1 MQSISK
7 ITLSL
12 SLIQSLVARNFGSA
26 VRVHAAHEL
35 TEGFFSTAY
44 RLDLADGRS
53 WVLKVSPPS
62 NVRVLRYE
70 YDVMAAE
77 VAAMRLL
84 RERTSLPIPEIY
96 CYDASRALLD
106 NEFFLME
113 CLKGE
118 PLHKI
123 RKGLAPEAQQRI
135 NRQIGEYLREINAI
149 EGPAFGYLSAKTLRF
164 ATWRAAFDA
173 MLETVLQDG
182 EDMRVELPLTY
193 ADYRDLAQQHYAALD
208 EVRAPRLV
216 HWDLWDGN
224 IFFDVETQTVTG
236 IIDHERAL
244 WGDPLMEV
252 NFAGYDP
259 AGDFAAGYGQ
269 PVLDTPPQR
278 TRRTLYNLY
287 LFLIMVIECYYRQ
300 YPAGQQEPWAREQL
314 ANAVTALRDGARQS
328 VKMYA
333 VP

>member
-1 MQSISK
+1 MQSLSK
-7 ITLSL
+7 ITLSFP
-12 SLIQSLVARNFGSA
+12 LIQSLVARNFGDD
-26 VRVHAAHEL
+26 VRVQAAHEL

-53 WVLKVSPPS
+53 WVLKASPPS

-96 CYDASRALLD
+96 CYDDSRALLD

-123 RKGLAPEAQQRI
+123 RKDLAPEAQQQI
-135 NRQIGEYLREINAI
+135 NRQVGEYLREINAI
-149 EGPAFGYLSAKTLRF
+149 EGPAFGYLSPKAPRF
-164 ATWRAAFDA
+164 ANWREAFAA
-173 MLETVLQDG
+173 MLDAVLQDG
-182 EDMRVELPLTY
+182 EDMGVELPLTY
-193 ADYRDLAQQHYAALD
+193 TECRDLARQHYAALD
-208 EVRAPRLV
+208 EVREPRLV

-224 IFFDVETQTVTG
+224 IFFDTATRSITG

-259 AGDFAAGYGQ
+259 SGDFAAGYGRT
-269 PVLDTPPQR
+269 VLDTQPQR

-300 YPAGQQEPWAREQL
+300 YPEGQQEPWAREQL
-314 ANAVTALRDGARQS
+314 ANAVAALRDGARQT
-328 VKMYA
+328 VEMYA